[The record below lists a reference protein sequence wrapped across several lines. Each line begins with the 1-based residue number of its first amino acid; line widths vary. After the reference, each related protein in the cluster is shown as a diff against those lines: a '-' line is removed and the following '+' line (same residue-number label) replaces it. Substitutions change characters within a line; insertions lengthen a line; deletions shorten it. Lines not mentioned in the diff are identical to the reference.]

1 MCQVPVPV
9 NLHTYAASFPVF
21 NGSNFTEWS
30 EHVKFSLA
38 INDLDRCLTAEKPA
52 ALTDTSSA
60 DDKRNF
66 DVWERSNRL
75 SLMFIRMA
83 ILPNIGT
90 SIPIIDTAVE
100 LLKEIDARFRAA
112 DKSLAGTLMAK
123 LTTMKYDGSRS
134 MQEHII
140 EMTSIAAKLN
150 ALDMTVAEGF
160 LVRFILNS
168 LPPLYGPFQINYN
181 SFKEKWNVN
190 ELSNMLVQ
198 EEARLKQQ
206 GNFVANVMS
215 ESAHKKKWKPKKGSA
230 SQPPKVEGPVDAL

>member
-1 MCQVPVPV
+1 MSQVPVPA
-9 NLHTYAASFPVF
+9 NLHAYAGFVPVF

-30 EHVKFSLA
+30 DHVKFSLA

-75 SLMFIRMA
+75 NLMLIRMT
-83 ILPNIGT
+83 IFPNIRT
-90 SIPIIDTAVE
+90 SIPVIDTAVE
-100 LLKEIDARFRAA
+100 LLKEIDARFRVA

-123 LTTMKYDGSRS
+123 LTTMKYDGSRG
-134 MQEHII
+134 MQEHIKEI
-140 EMTSIAAKLN
+140 TNIVAKLN

-168 LPPLYGPFQINYN
+168 LPLLYDPFQINYN
-181 SFKEKWNVN
+181 SLKEKWNVN

-198 EEARLKQQ
+198 EEARLKQ
-206 GNFVANVMS
+206 
-215 ESAHKKKWKPKKGSA
+215 
-230 SQPPKVEGPVDAL
+230 